1 MAVRFETDHV
11 NLFVL
16 VGWWL
21 NLSYGS
27 WAVVHAFQ
35 NPMLENVVDSD
46 VKHMFEASAVQ
57 KHTYMCV

>member
-21 NLSYGS
+21 NLSYRS

-35 NPMLENVVDSD
+35 NPMLE
-46 VKHMFEASAVQ
+46 
-57 KHTYMCV
+57 TL